1 MPILGLLNFFFFS
14 FFFFNNLP
22 PLEMRSSIFKFFER
36 TYETFTEMLRIHNYL
51 SMLDIK
57 STLYRSYY
65 EPLIDTCPAIN

>member
-1 MPILGLLNFFFFS
+1 
-14 FFFFNNLP
+14 
-22 PLEMRSSIFKFFER
+22 MRSSIFKFFER